1 MTSKRVMQ
9 FGGIALIT
17 IALMLIV
24 RTGSVALSLGA
35 APGAGMPFWFQLA
48 FIRLFATALAGLGAI
63 LLWSASRLSSD
74 QLRSLVTLV
83 TFVLG
88 GLGLTAASQQIAVW
102 SSNSGWVFAGLF
114 VSLAVICGV
123 SSAVVSTRRA

>member
-17 IALMLIV
+17 IALMLLV

-35 APGAGMPFWFQLA
+35 ARGAGMPFWSQLA

-63 LLWSASRLSSD
+63 LLWSASHLSSD

-88 GLGLTAASQQIAVW
+88 GLGFTAASQQIAVW
-102 SSNSGWVFAGLF
+102 SSNSGWVFTGLF